1 MAKLILTLDTETGD
15 IDYDYPPEEEHD
27 HSEGSTLPPIIVN
40 GTCQSYL
47 KGTGW
52 LVVDEGPVRV
62 DEDVAQR
69 VVTGWAINVQVGELP
84 EERERKMHIS
94 RILKWRTRQQ
104 AALKA
109 NVDEEGLSTFDVG
122 SRSRMEGAIELADE
136 LLHEM
141 GYTEESPA

>member
-27 HSEGSTLPPIIVN
+27 HSEGSTVPPIIVN
-40 GTCQSYL
+40 GGCQGYL
-47 KGTGW
+47 LGAENPKY
-52 LVVDEGPVRV
+52 L
-62 DEDVAQR
+62 
-69 VVTGWAINVQVGELP
+69 VTGWAINVQVGELP

-122 SRSRMEGAIELADE
+122 SRSRMEGAIELANE

-141 GYTEESPA
+141 GYTEEPTV